1 MVKKLVAFMRE
12 KKEWRF
18 FYEGFYHTIL
28 GERRNHRKIRIEKGI
43 IVLGY
48 AGFTLFICL
57 IAISIANLFK

>member
-1 MVKKLVAFMRE
+1 MENFATEPEMLR
-12 KKEWRF
+12 
-18 FYEGFYHTIL
+18 
-28 GERRNHRKIRIEKGI
+28 ERRNHRKIRIEKGI